1 MQGTRA
7 ATKNLYCSTSLFII
21 LVPCTLRLVPC
32 TLCLVSCTLC
42 LVKHIFHCI
51 DAHTC
56 GNPVRLVKEG
66 GPALPGKNMSEKR
79 QHFLKEYDWIR
90 TGLMFEPRG
99 HDMMSG
105 SILYAPSDPE
115 NDVGVLFIET
125 SGCLPMCGHGTIGT
139 ITIAIEEGL
148 IKPKTPGVVRMEVPA
163 GLVMAEY
170 SPILHPSE
178 TEGPSGQP
186 GNLNTS
192 FLKVTSVKFTNVPS
206 FLHSAGLPAYCPGLG
221 ELIVDVSYGG
231 NFYAI
236 VDVQKN
242 FKGLE
247 NYSSGQLIAW
257 ARELRKN
264 INTKYEFV
272 HPEDPTIHGCSHV
285 LWTGAVIDKNATARN
300 AVFYGDKAID
310 RSPCGTGTSARMAQW
325 YTKGKLRKGEEFV
338 HESIIGSKFIG
349 RIEEETTV
357 NGMRAIR
364 PSIEGWAK
372 IYGHNTIWI
381 DKDNDPYAYGFQVI

>member
-1 MQGTRA
+1 M
-7 ATKNLYCSTSLFII
+7 KNRPIIKKYPNSSLNRFGGW
-21 LVPCTLRLVPC
+21 T
-32 TLCLVSCTLC
+32 
-42 LVKHIFHCI
+42 FHCV

-56 GNPVRLVKEG
+56 GNPVRLVADG
-66 GPALPGKNMSEKR
+66 GPELEGNNMSEKR

-90 TGLMFEPRG
+90 KGLMFEPRG

-105 SILYAPSDPE
+105 SILYPPHDPN
-115 NDVGVLFIET
+115 NDVAVLFIET

-148 IKPKTPGVVRMEVPA
+148 IQPKVPGIVRMEAPA
-163 GLVMAEY
+163 GLVNVKY
-170 SPILHPSE
+170 E
-178 TEGPSGQP
+178 TDDRQQ
-186 GNLNTS
+186 TTDH
-192 FLKVTSVKFTNVPS
+192 KVKVVSVRLTNVPA
-206 FLHSAGLPAYCPGLG
+206 FLHSTELTADCPDLG
-221 ELIVDVSYGG
+221 ELVVDVSYGG

-247 NYSSGQLIAW
+247 HYPADKLIAW

-264 INTKYEFV
+264 INANYEFV
-272 HPEDPTIHGCSHV
+272 HPDDATINGCSHI
-285 LWTGAVIDKNATARN
+285 LWTGAVLDKTSTARN

-325 YTKGKLRKGEEFV
+325 YTKGLLKKGDEFI

-349 RIEEETTV
+349 RIEEELMLH
-357 NGMRAIR
+357 GKKAIR
-364 PSIEGWAK
+364 PSVQGWAK
-372 IYGHNTIWI
+372 IYGYNTISI
-381 DKDNDPYAYGFQVI
+381 DKDDDPYAYGFQVL